1 MSSRPETRVSRL
13 HERLAGGEV
22 VIMDGGTGTGLQA
35 MGVPMNEEAWGGVAN
50 LTHPDAVRSLHAAY
64 LAAGAEILITNTFAT
79 GPGPL
84 AAAGYGDR
92 FAEANRNAVAAAM
105 QARADAA
112 ADDVV
117 IAGSMSRDVANGLAD
132 TGVPF
137 DVSTDDAALRD
148 GYRRQAEILAGAGVD
163 LLVLEMMGARTHAQ
177 PAVAAATETG
187 LPVWLGLSIARA
199 GAGQAETIDGEDA
212 RELIE
217 SLPAGALDAIFVMH
231 SDVDVVPASLAAVQ
245 AVWPGTIGAYPH
257 VGDWTP
263 PNWVFRDIDPEDFA
277 RRAHEWVSQGAAIV
291 GGCCGTGPE
300 HIAALARAWGSAED
314 GGSRPR

>member
-1 MSSRPETRVSRL
+1 MGQPSYHDAMRSAPETRLSRL
-13 HERLAGGEV
+13 HERLAGGEI

-35 MGVPMNEEAWGGVAN
+35 MGVPMDGEAWGGVAN
-50 LTHPDAVRSLHAAY
+50 LTHMDAVRSLHAAY
-64 LAAGAEILITNTFAT
+64 LAAGAQILITNTFAT

-84 AAAGYGDR
+84 AAAGYGHR
-92 FAEANRNAVAAAM
+92 FAEANRNAVSAAM
-105 QARADAA
+105 GARTEAA

-117 IAGSMSRDVANGLAD
+117 IAGSMSRDVANGLAA

-148 GYRRQAEILAGAGVD
+148 GYRRQAEILAEAGVD
-163 LLVLEMMGARTHAQ
+163 VIVLEMMGSRTHAQ
-177 PAVAAATETG
+177 PAVSAASETG
-187 LPVWLGLSIARA
+187 LPIWVGLSVAQA
-199 GAGQAETIDGEDA
+199 GDGRAETIDGEDA
-212 RELIE
+212 AALLE
-217 SLPAGALDAIFVMH
+217 SLRAAAIDAVFVMH
-231 SDVDVVPASLAAVQ
+231 SDVAVVPASLAAVR

-277 RRAHEWVSQGAAIV
+277 GRAQEWVAAGATIV

-300 HIAALARAWGSAED
+300 HIAALARI
-314 GGSRPR
+314 